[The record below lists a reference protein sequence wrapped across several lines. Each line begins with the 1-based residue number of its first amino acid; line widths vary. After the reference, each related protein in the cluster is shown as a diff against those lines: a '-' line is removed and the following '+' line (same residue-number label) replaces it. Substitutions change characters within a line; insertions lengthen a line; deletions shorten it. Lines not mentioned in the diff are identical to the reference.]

1 MNKQME
7 LFEDGGLK
15 DEGGMIDKESGNEVP
30 VGGTRKG
37 VRDNIPAMIS
47 EGEFV
52 FPEDVTRY
60 IGLDKLM
67 QLRQEAKI
75 GLKRMEAMG
84 QMGNSDEAT
93 IPDDLPFGM
102 EDLIIVEVSPEEK
115 DTKKKMQVGGLIDPR
130 DTAQTGTVTSGATG
144 TVAPQGGTVI
154 RTPAPA
160 TAAQTP
166 TQQQPSQRR
175 STLLTTAQVK
185 PQELEMTSIEDVM
198 GEAAIVM
205 KEYRN
210 AAGQTL
216 IVPFIDGKPI
226 FPIPEGYT
234 LYEGGEPVGDTQLP
248 VEGIPQTGGTP
259 QRDDDDRSSSR
270 QMPTPEAI
278 IWEEL
283 NDDDFLAEANGRMGF
298 GRTLAVG
305 IATAINPIMGVAI
318 GGLMRYEDSKVLE
331 LAKERL
337 KAGGLSKQQRAEY
350 TALVEKYEAKNKGLL
365 GGLLSKVIDSVGNM
379 LGLTKEQKVK
389 AQKSGLIQSI
399 RPKLRPDGIV
409 SQADANELA
418 SNTNTLTLNDGTT
431 IQVSDYLTIQANL
444 ASSDPEVA
452 NAAAVALGNIIVNSN
467 STVDAIAVLGE
478 EARIDLVN
486 IAYKPASQIKDIL
499 DSAPDALQ
507 QALGYQAGGLDPAKV
522 LEGRQTTEE
531 GSVGRMAVEAA
542 VDAYGINNYL
552 DVADTIREEVS
563 SLLPPTIPRT
573 EAGTIDLE
581 AANIPSFTPTRDF
594 TQLPTTSPVVVP
606 KVLETMPYTSAMEGP
621 AGQPVSA
628 PTTFVEPTQ
637 TGLEALEAP
646 MPAAISGYDEAPVT
660 ATTTPVARSPS
671 DFQYASTTSTSVPTT
686 QEQTAEDYSATLR
699 AQGIVPTEADM
710 EAAGFSTSVPSTATT
725 TAGISTYDAIPTGE
739 ELVMS
744 QPVAPARTDEEVVM
758 SQPVAPAQQPE
769 TQIQT
774 SPNLVYDRDAVS
786 AGADYLQSGY
796 EEAAFGGP
804 TPPVE
809 SAKVESTLSFD
820 DAFAQARAAGESTFT
835 YDGSSF
841 TTETSEEKQDREQT
855 TTTASTSGRDY
866 MPAGAGYTTID
877 GRYPNAEERQE
888 QRDAAHAAASNDSD
902 PQAAV
907 NQVVATQRDDDS
919 GSQTTTTS
927 TSSSRDTSTSSRD
940 TNVASSGR
948 TETQV
953 QADINAALD
962 ASGGDWTEELNDL
975 VSERDSARSNEG
987 SSGGDSGGDS
997 GGSDDGTHCCTA
1009 SQKRG
1014 DMTLTEVKKLRSWHR
1029 QQSIYW
1035 QEGYDIWGK
1044 VIADHLV
1051 AKSKWQSDR
1060 VRDFY
1065 NHKIYGK
1072 LTLGS
1077 VYADIV
1083 IYPMSYIIGLYK
1095 VLSPKIKSV
1104 KTTKEI

>member
-1 MNKQME
+1 ME

-15 DEGGMIDKESGNEVP
+15 DEGGMIDEESGNKVP

-37 VRDNIPAMIS
+37 VRDNLSAMIS
-47 EGEFV
+47 EGEFI

-102 EDLIIVEVSPEEK
+102 EDLIIVEVSPEEDNK
-115 DTKKKMQVGGLIDPR
+115 KKKMQVGGLVDPR
-130 DTAQTGTVTSGATG
+130 DTAQTGTVTTGATG
-144 TVAPQGGTVI
+144 TVAPQGGSVI
-154 RTPAPA
+154 RTPRPA
-160 TAAQTP
+160 NVTQTP
-166 TQQQPSQRR
+166 TQQQPSQKR

-185 PQELEMTSIEDVM
+185 PEELQMTSIEDVM

-248 VEGIPQTGGTP
+248 VEGIPDTGGTP
-259 QRDDDDRSSSR
+259 QRRDDDRSSSVK
-270 QMPTPEAI
+270 MPTPEAI

-283 NDDDFLAEANGRMGF
+283 SDDDFLAEANGRMGF
-298 GRTLAVG
+298 GRVLATG
-305 IATAINPIMGVAI
+305 IATAINPIMGLAI

-337 KAGGLSKQQRAEY
+337 KSGGLSRQQRAEY
-350 TALVEKYEAKNKGLL
+350 TSLVEKYEAKNKGLL
-365 GGLLSKVIDSVGNM
+365 GGLLSKVIDTVGGI
-379 LGLTKEQKVK
+379 LGLTKEQKVQ
-389 AQKSGLIQSI
+389 AQKSGLMQSI
-399 RPKLRPDGIV
+399 RPKVRPDGTV
-409 SQADANELA
+409 SQVNADELA
-418 SNTNTLTLNDGTT
+418 SNTNTLTLNDGSTVQ
-431 IQVSDYLTIQANL
+431 ISDYLTIQANL

-452 NAAAVALGNIIVNSN
+452 NAAAAELGRIIVNSN
-467 STVDAIAVLGE
+467 TPVAALEILGE
-478 EARIDLVN
+478 DARIDLVN

-507 QALGYQAGGLDPAKV
+507 QAVGYQAGGLDPAKV

-573 EAGTIDLE
+573 ETGTLDLE
-581 AANIPSFTPTRDF
+581 AANVTSFTPTRDF
-594 TQLPTTSPVVVP
+594 TTLPTTSPVVEP

-628 PTTFVEPTQ
+628 PTTFIEPTQ

-646 MPAAISGYDEAPVT
+646 MPAAVSGYDEAPVT
-660 ATTTPVARSPS
+660 TMTTPVARSPS
-671 DFQYASTTSTSVPTT
+671 DFQYTTTPSTAIPTT

-725 TAGISTYDAIPTGE
+725 SAGISTYDAIPTGE

-744 QPVAPARTDEEVVM
+744 QPVVPARTDEEVVM
-758 SQPVAPAQQPE
+758 SQPVVPTVPE
-769 TQIQT
+769 QT

-786 AGADYLQSGY
+786 ASADYVQSGY

-820 DAFAQARAAGESTFT
+820 DAFAQARAAGETTFT

-841 TTETSEEKQDREQT
+841 TTETAEERESSEQAT
-855 TTTASTSGRDY
+855 TTTSTSGRDY

-888 QRDAAHAAASNDSD
+888 QRDAAHAAAETDTD

-907 NQVVATQRDDDS
+907 NQVVAVQRDNDNDN
-919 GSQTTTTS
+919 QTTTTTTS
-927 TSSSRDTSTSSRD
+927 SSSSRDTSSSSRD
-940 TNVASSGR
+940 TNIASTGR
-948 TETQV
+948 SETDIQS
-953 QADINAALD
+953 DINSALD
-962 ASGGDWTEELNDL
+962 ASGGEWTTELNDL
-975 VSERDSARSNEG
+975 VTERDSARSNEG
-987 SSGGDSGGDS
+987 SSDSGGGDSGG

-1014 DMTLTEVKKLRSWHR
+1014 DMSLTEVKKLRAWHR

-1035 QEGYDIWGK
+1035 QEGYDVWGK

-1095 VLSPKIKSV
+1095 VLSPKIKFV
-1104 KTTKEI
+1104 KSTKEV